1 MFESSATAREARIA
15 AARAALTEVQAR
27 IGAEREGGE
36 RTPLPLAESLA
47 ELLPGGLRRGSVMS
61 VAGSTSLVL
70 ALAGEA
76 SKAGS
81 WVAIAGMPQV
91 GIVAAARRGI
101 DLGRLAL
108 VPHPGAQAATAAAAC
123 VDGMDLVVLGHGLA
137 LSDADRRRLG
147 ARARERGTVLL
158 AAGPAGATA
167 WQGSRVE
174 LVVESSHWSGLGAG
188 DGRLRD
194 RDMVVAVRERGRA
207 VRRVTLRLDGERGVW
222 RPGVRGTVLAEEV
235 A

>member
-1 MFESSATAREARIA
+1 MFESSATAREARLA
-15 AARAALTEVQAR
+15 AARAALTEVQTR

-36 RTPLPLAESLA
+36 RVPLPLAESL
-47 ELLPGGLRRGSVMS
+47 EQLLPSGLRRGSVLS
-61 VAGSTSLVL
+61 VVGSTSLVL

-76 SKAGS
+76 SREGS
-81 WVAIAGMPQV
+81 WVAIVGMPQV
-91 GIVAAARRGI
+91 GLVAAARRGI

-123 VDGMDLVVLGHGLA
+123 VDGMDLVVLGSGLA

-147 ARARERGTVLL
+147 ARARERGSVLL
-158 AAGPAGATA
+158 VAGQADAKA
-167 WQGSRVE
+167 WPGTRVE
-174 LVVESSHWSGLGAG
+174 FVVESSRWSGLGAG

-194 RDMVVAVRERGRA
+194 RDMVIAVRERGGPA
-207 VRRVTLRLDGERGVW
+207 RRVTLRLDGEVSMW
-222 RPGVRGTVLAEEV
+222 RPGVRDAVLTEEV